1 MIQSAKTDEEKIQNT
16 RENIEG
22 LKEVTETVDS
32 AIAVKTTLLAYRK
45 ESLQEFSQLLK
56 AADVGP
62 ILSLFAGN
70 FGHSDKLQCDLALA
84 IFSPGDSLE
93 TYVHD
98 VATLKLI
105 AKVPCVLTIVNEGG
119 MAEINEAK
127 TELAADDILY
137 LPLPPKEMGKI
148 LKTYVAS
155 LRIEHKKR
163 SQRADFSR
171 KAQALGAIL
180 VENSI
185 ITSLQLKKALD
196 FQKETTNLHL
206 GDALVSLGF
215 IDDFQKTHFLASQLG
230 VHMATPKQYASADL
244 NVVALIP
251 ERVAREYRCIALE
264 KLGDELIVAMLD
276 SSNLRLLDNLRD
288 QAELR
293 ITPILGTLEDITVS
307 IDRYYRDIASH
318 RSASDL
324 MADLATEVQYIKK
337 VEEEMGVEEAASAG
351 AELGIIKLVNMLIS
365 NAVRD
370 HASDIHIEPMERDL
384 NVRYRVDGELRRVMS
399 PPRHSH
405 QAILTRIKIL
415 SDLNIAERR
424 LPQDGR
430 MVVKIGTK
438 EVDVRV
444 SILPTIF
451 GEKCVLR
458 ILDKE
463 AYEKSM
469 HNLGFT
475 DHELKIFRE
484 HIVRP
489 HGMIVVTGPTG
500 SGKSTTLY
508 SALQQ
513 IKDVTSNIITV
524 EDPVEY
530 HMEGITQVPVNAAI
544 GMTFANALRS
554 ILRQDPDTI
563 LIGEIRDNETAN
575 MAVKMA
581 LTGHMVYSSMH
592 TNDASSAVARFVD
605 IGIPPLL
612 LASSLNLVIAQ
623 RLIRKICTRCKT
635 AYTPTDEMLKELR
648 LDNSDAADIKF
659 YHGEGCV
666 TCNGVGY
673 SGRMGI
679 FELMVVSRDIRKL
692 ILKGAPTSDIQELA
706 EREGMKTL
714 RQAGMELVLKGDST
728 IEQVL
733 AATTEL

>member
-1 MIQSAKTDEEKIQNT
+1 MITDTK
-16 RENIEG
+16 
-22 LKEVTETVDS
+22 VAVDAVETDAPVE
-32 AIAVKTTLLAYRK
+32 AAAPIKTTLLAYRK
-45 ESLQEFSQLLK
+45 ESLQQFSQLLK
-56 AADVGP
+56 GAEVGP
-62 ILSLFAGN
+62 FLSLYASN
-70 FGHSDKLQCDLALA
+70 FGHSDKLLCELALA
-84 IFSPGDSLE
+84 IFNPGDSLE
-93 TYVHD
+93 AFVHD

-105 AKVPCVLTIVNEGG
+105 AKIPCVLAVINEGG
-119 MAEINEAK
+119 MTEIEEAK

-137 LPLPPKEMGKI
+137 LPLPPQEMGKI

-155 LRIEHKKR
+155 LRIEQKKR
-163 SQRADFSR
+163 TQRTDFSP
-171 KAQALGAIL
+171 KVQALGAIL

-196 FQKETTNLHL
+196 FQKETSNLRL

-230 VHMATPKQYASADL
+230 VHVATPKQFASADL
-244 NVVALIP
+244 NIVALIP

-264 KLGDELIVAMLD
+264 KNDNELVVAMLD
-276 SSNLRLLDNLRD
+276 TSNLRLLDNLRD
-288 QAELR
+288 QSELR
-293 ITPILGTLEDITVS
+293 ISPILGTLEDISVS

-324 MADLATEVQYIKK
+324 MADLATDVQYIKK
-337 VEEEMGVEEAASAG
+337 VEEEMGVEEAATAG
-351 AELGIIKLVNMLIS
+351 AELGIIKLVKMLIS

-370 HASDIHIEPMERDL
+370 HASDIHIEPMEKAL
-384 NVRYRVDGELRRVMS
+384 SVRYRVDGELRRVMS

-405 QAILTRIKIL
+405 QAIITRIKIL

-430 MVVKIGTK
+430 MVVKIGMK

-469 HNLGFT
+469 FNLGFT
-475 DHELKIFRE
+475 EHEQKIFSE
-484 HIVRP
+484 HIARP
-489 HGMIVVTGPTG
+489 HGMVVVTGPTG

-513 IKDVTSNIITV
+513 MKDVTSNIITV

-530 HMEGITQVPVNAAI
+530 HMDGVTQVPVNAAI
-544 GMTFANALRS
+544 GMSFANALRS

-563 LIGEIRDNETAN
+563 LIGEIRDHETADI
-575 MAVKMA
+575 AVKMA

-592 TNDASSAVARFVD
+592 TNDASSAVARFID

-612 LASSLNLVIAQ
+612 LASSLNLVVAQ
-623 RLIRKICTRCKT
+623 RLIRKICSRCKV
-635 AYTPTDEMLKELR
+635 AYAPSEEMLEQLHLKS
-648 LDNSDAADIKF
+648 DNNLNVKF
-659 YHGEGCV
+659 YRGEGCV

-673 SGRMGI
+673 SGRIGV
-679 FELMVVSRDIRKL
+679 FELMPVSREIRKL
-692 ILKGAPTSDIQELA
+692 ILKNASTTDIQECA

-714 RQAGMELVLKGDST
+714 RHAGIELVLKGETT

>member
-1 MIQSAKTDEEKIQNT
+1 MENQSP
-16 RENIEG
+16 
-22 LKEVTETVDS
+22 L
-32 AIAVKTTLLAYRK
+32 KTTLLAYRK
-45 ESLQEFSQLLK
+45 ESLQQFAQLLK
-56 AADVGP
+56 SADVGQF
-62 ILSLFAGN
+62 LQLFAGN
-70 FGHSDKLQCDLALA
+70 FGHADKLQCEMALA
-84 IFSPGDSLE
+84 VFSPGDSLE
-93 TYVHD
+93 NFIHD

-105 AKVPCVLTIVNEGG
+105 AKVPCLLAVVNEGG
-119 MAEINEAK
+119 MNQVAEAK
-127 TELAADDILY
+127 AELAADDILY
-137 LPLPPKEMGKI
+137 LPLPPQELGKI

-155 LRIEHKKR
+155 LRIEYKKK
-163 SQRADFSR
+163 SQRLDFSK

-180 VENSI
+180 VENGI
-185 ITSLQLKKALD
+185 ISSVQLKKALD
-196 FQKETTNLHL
+196 FQKETTNLRL

-215 IDDFQKTHFLASQLG
+215 IDEFQKTHFLASQLG
-230 VHMATPKQYASADL
+230 VPVATPKQFASADL

-251 ERVAREYRCIALE
+251 ERVAREYHCIALE
-264 KLGDELIVAMLD
+264 KNEDELIVAMLD
-276 SSNLRLLDNLRD
+276 TSNLRLLDNLRD
-288 QAELR
+288 QTDLR
-293 ITPILGTLEDITVS
+293 INPILGTLEDITVS
-307 IDRYYRDIASH
+307 IERYYRDIASH

-351 AELGIIKLVNMLIS
+351 AELGIIKLVNMLIA

-370 HASDIHIEPMERDL
+370 RASDIHIEPMEKEL
-384 NVRYRVDGELRRVMS
+384 SVRYRIDGELRRVMS

-405 QAILTRIKIL
+405 QAIITRIKIL

-430 MVVKIGTK
+430 MVVKIGLK

-469 HNLGFT
+469 FSLGFT
-475 DHELKIFRE
+475 EHELAIFKE
-484 HIVRP
+484 NIGKP
-489 HGMIVVTGPTG
+489 HGMCVVTGPTG

-530 HMEGITQVPVNAAI
+530 HMEGVTQVPVNAAI

-563 LIGEIRDNETAN
+563 LIGEIRDNETADI
-575 MAVKMA
+575 AVKMA
-581 LTGHMVYSSMH
+581 LTGHMVFSSLH
-592 TNDASSAVARFVD
+592 TNDASSAIARFVD

-623 RLIRKICTRCKT
+623 RLVRKICPRCKVS
-635 AYTPTDEMLKELR
+635 YTPPQEMIDQLGLQ
-648 LDNSDAADIKF
+648 SMGPDIKF
-659 YHGEGCV
+659 HMGEGCV

-673 SGRMGI
+673 SGRIGI
-679 FELMVVSRDIRKL
+679 FEMLNASREIKKL
-692 ILKGAPTSDIQELA
+692 ILKNASTMEIQDCA
-706 EREGMKTL
+706 EKEGMKTL
-714 RQAGMELVLKGDST
+714 RQAGIELVIKGDTT
-728 IEQVL
+728 IEQIL
-733 AATTEL
+733 AATTEI

>member
-1 MIQSAKTDEEKIQNT
+1 MTPSAQTLPQT
-16 RENIEG
+16 ASAGHALENHSP
-22 LKEVTETVDS
+22 L
-32 AIAVKTTLLAYRK
+32 KTTLLAYHK
-45 ESLQEFSQLLK
+45 ESLQQFAQLMK
-56 AADVGP
+56 AADVSP
-62 ILSLFAGN
+62 FLQLFAGN
-70 FGHSDKLQCDLALA
+70 FSNADKLQSEMALA
-84 IFSPGDSLE
+84 IFSPGDSLD
-93 TYVHD
+93 TFIQD
-98 VATLKLI
+98 LATLKLI
-105 AKVPCVLTIVNEGG
+105 AKVPCLLAVVNDGG
-119 MAEINEAK
+119 MAQVAAAK
-127 TELAADDILY
+127 AELAADDILY
-137 LPLPPKEMGKI
+137 LPLPPHELGKI

-155 LRIEHKKR
+155 LRIEHK
-163 SQRADFSR
+163 QRAQRTDFSR
-171 KAQALGAIL
+171 KTQALGAIL
-180 VENSI
+180 VENGI
-185 ITSLQLKKALD
+185 ITAVQLKKALD
-196 FQKETTNLHL
+196 FQKETTNLRL

-215 IDDFQKTHFLASQLG
+215 IDEFQKTHFLASQLG
-230 VHMATPKQYASADL
+230 VPVATPKQFASADL

-251 ERVAREYRCIALE
+251 ERVAREYHCIALE
-264 KLGDELIVAMLD
+264 KNEDELVVAMVD
-276 SSNLRLLDNLRD
+276 TTNLRLLDNLRD
-288 QAELR
+288 QTDLR
-293 ITPILGTLEDITVS
+293 IAPILGTLEDITVS
-307 IDRYYRDIASH
+307 IERYYRDIASH

-337 VEEEMGVEEAASAG
+337 VEEEMGVEEAATAG
-351 AELGIIKLVNMLIS
+351 AELGIIKLVNMLIA

-370 HASDIHIEPMERDL
+370 RASDIHIEPMEKDL
-384 NVRYRVDGELRRVMS
+384 TVRYRIDGELRRVMS

-405 QAILTRIKIL
+405 QAIITRIKIL

-430 MVVKIGTK
+430 MVVKIALK

-469 HNLGFT
+469 FNLGFT
-475 DHELKIFRE
+475 EHELGIFK
-484 HIVRP
+484 HNIAKP

-513 IKDVTSNIITV
+513 IKDITANIITV

-544 GMTFANALRS
+544 GMSFASALRS

-563 LIGEIRDNETAN
+563 LIGEIRDHETADI
-575 MAVKMA
+575 AVKMA
-581 LTGHMVYSSMH
+581 LTGHMVFSSLH
-592 TNDASSAVARFVD
+592 TNDAASAIARFID

-612 LASSLNLVIAQ
+612 LASSLNLVVAQ
-623 RLIRKICTRCKT
+623 RLVRKICPRCKV
-635 AYTPTDEMLKELR
+635 AFTPPQEMIEQLGLPGA
-648 LDNSDAADIKF
+648 DGVDGVDAADVKF
-659 YHGEGCV
+659 HMGEGCV

-673 SGRMGI
+673 SGRIGI
-679 FELMVVSRDIRKL
+679 FEMLNCTRDVKKM
-692 ILKGAPTSDIQELA
+692 ILKNAPTMDIQDQA

-714 RQAGMELVLKGDST
+714 RQAGIELVLKGDTT